1 MLFPPQVDP
10 KASTAAQGQMNNAK
24 IHTMPTCG
32 PVVLG
37 SSQVSGAQQGNVAE
51 QDFEEEAPLREEDT
65 MKIHEHLIGVHL
77 DCYCAS
83 NDLDRTTCAR
93 LLQQA
98 IQGMN
103 IHYAPADALEA
114 NYGDTPADVDTTAI
128 VVRQPR
134 ASSIQPQVQQHHV
147 HRHRQQQIMTAPV
160 MNTISLREIEGQV
173 AEYWWAPLLTTTL

>member
-24 IHTMPTCG
+24 MHTVPTCG

-51 QDFEEEAPLREEDT
+51 QDCEEEAPLREEDT

-77 DCYCAS
+77 DCYCAA
-83 NDLDRTTCAR
+83 NDLDRTSAR

-103 IHYAPADALEA
+103 IHYAPDAPEA
-114 NYGDTPADVDTTAI
+114 NYGDTPADADTAAI

-134 ASSIQPQVQQHHV
+134 ASSNHPQVQQHHV
-147 HRHRQQQIMTAPV
+147 HRHRQQIMTAPV
-160 MNTISLREIEGQV
+160 MNTLSLRDIEGQV
-173 AEYWWAPLLTTTL
+173 AEYWWAPLLTIQLFN

>member
-1 MLFPPQVDP
+1 LLFPPQVDP

-24 IHTMPTCG
+24 IYAVPTRG

-37 SSQVSGAQQGNVAE
+37 SQVSGAQQGNVAE

-114 NYGDTPADVDTTAI
+114 NYGDTPADADTAAI

-134 ASSIQPQVQQHHV
+134 ASSNHPQVQQHHV
-147 HRHRQQQIMTAPV
+147 HRHRQQIMTAPV
-160 MNTISLREIEGQV
+160 MNTLSLRDIEGQV
-173 AEYWWAPLLTTTL
+173 EEYWWAPLLTIQLFN

>member
-1 MLFPPQVDP
+1 MLLFPPQVDP
-10 KASTAAQGQMNNAK
+10 MTSTAAQGQMNNAK
-24 IHTMPTCG
+24 IYAVPTRG

-37 SSQVSGAQQGNVAE
+37 SQVSGAQQGNVDE
-51 QDFEEEAPLREEDT
+51 QDFEEVPLREEDT

-114 NYGDTPADVDTTAI
+114 NYGDTQADADTTAI